1 MIVVA
6 NTFMLNVFKKISIFK
21 LDLGKNLIPING
33 ETVEIKDPFMLKYF
47 NMTGKQILTYGSIG
61 KLIFY
66 QDYTLSTNEFYIF
79 NDESIYGLEYTDAD
93 SKVSPENYLAS
104 LIQEINEKEGI
115 KENAEKVDKK
125 RDPDIK
131 LPADQYIQEMIKKR
145 KEENARG

>member
-1 MIVVA
+1 
-6 NTFMLNVFKKISIFK
+6 MLNIFKKISIFK
-21 LDLGKNLIPING
+21 LDLGKNLMPING
-33 ETVEIKDPFMLKYF
+33 DRVEIKDPFMLKYL

-79 NDESIYGLEYTDAD
+79 NDESIYGLEYTEAD

-104 LIQEINEKEGI
+104 LVQEINEKEGI

-145 KEENARG
+145 KEENAR

>member
-47 NMTGKQILTYGSIG
+47 NMTGNQILTYGTIG

-66 QDYTLSTNEFYIF
+66 QDFTLGNTEFYIF
-79 NDESIYGLEYTDAD
+79 NDESIYGLEYTEAD
-93 SKVSPENYLAS
+93 SNVSPENYLAS
-104 LIQEINEKEGI
+104 LVSEINEKEGI
-115 KENAEKVDKK
+115 KENEEKVDKK
-125 RDPDIK
+125 RAPDIK
-131 LPADQYIQEMIKKR
+131 LPEDQYIQEMIKKR
-145 KEENARG
+145 REENARQ

>member
-6 NTFMLNVFKKISIFK
+6 NTFMLNIFKKISIFK
-21 LDLGKNLIPING
+21 LDLGTNFIPING
-33 ETVEIKDPFMLKYF
+33 EIVEIKDPFMLKYL
-47 NMTGKQILTYGSIG
+47 NMTSKQILTYGSIG

-66 QDYTLSTNEFYIF
+66 QDFTLSSNEFYIF
-79 NDESIYGLEYTDAD
+79 NDESIYGLEYTEAD
-93 SKVSPENYLAS
+93 SKISPENYLAS

-145 KEENARG
+145 KEENARQ